1 MRSRFAYWFSA
12 HFKAILFVLALVLTL
27 ALLWHTQRLVSQLR
41 QESRDILLFY
51 ASFYERAAE
60 AADNEE
66 LNFIFDQIIRRTNF
80 PIVVTDNKGEPSAWK
95 GIPVDPNDRSP
106 EAIAKVR
113 KIVQQMAREIEP
125 ITLKYQNYEIGKLYY
140 GDSKLITQLVRLP
153 YIEIGVVALF
163 LLIGFLGFSSI
174 KKAEQ
179 QLIWVGLSRE
189 TAHQLGTPIS
199 SLMGW
204 VELLQSSGSLEKVR
218 SISAEM
224 AQDVQRL
231 EKVAARFSQIGAR
244 PDLKEQDVP
253 AILRDVASYYR
264 RRLPQMGKTVVIE
277 EQYEQVPRVPVNRE
291 LFEWVVENLVKNALE
306 AIDKEDGRIVLRATA
321 VHEKRWTVAVDVID
335 NGRGMDARER
345 RKIFR
350 PGFTT
355 KKRGWGLGLSLAKR
369 IVEEY
374 HGGRLFVKESRPGE
388 GTTMR
393 ILLG

>member
-1 MRSRFAYWFSA
+1 
-12 HFKAILFVLALVLTL
+12 
-27 ALLWHTQRLVSQLR
+27 
-41 QESRDILLFY
+41 
-51 ASFYERAAE
+51 
-60 AADNEE
+60 
-66 LNFIFDQIIRRTNF
+66 
-80 PIVVTDNKGEPSAWK
+80 
-95 GIPVDPNDRSP
+95 
-106 EAIAKVR
+106 
-113 KIVQQMAREIEP
+113 
-125 ITLKYQNYEIGKLYY
+125 
-140 GDSKLITQLVRLP
+140 
-153 YIEIGVVALF
+153 
-163 LLIGFLGFSSI
+163 LIGFLGFSSI

-204 VELLQSSGSLEKVR
+204 VELLQSSESLEKVR

-253 AILRDVASYYR
+253 AILRDVARYYR

-277 EQYEQVPRVPVNRE
+277 EEYEQVPRVPVNRE

-306 AIDKEDGRIVLRATA
+306 AIDKEDGRIVLRVTA
-321 VHEKRWTVAVDVID
+321 VHERRFTVAVDVID